1 MSTTDATNPTT
12 DPTTRRANLGWYVGI
27 AAGVAIALGLATAVG
42 SAGHPDTAAGISVG
56 GMAAVVLAVV
66 GRWRSARAA
75 GRAGTAAR
83 IAAGRPDERDIR
95 VHQATLAIVGVVA
108 IILSG
113 LASAA
118 TFLDVDGTTIVRS
131 MPFVLAFTMVGAF
144 VLIDRR
150 S

>member
-1 MSTTDATNPTT
+1 MSTTDAI
-12 DPTTRRANLGWYVGI
+12 RRANLGWYLGV
-27 AAGVAIALGLATAVG
+27 ATGVAIALGLAIAVG
-42 SAGHPDTAAGISVG
+42 SAGHQDTAAGIAVG
-56 GMAAVVLAVV
+56 GMVTVALAVV
-66 GRWRSARAA
+66 GRWRSTRVAD
-75 GRAGTAAR
+75 RAGTAAR

-95 VHQATLAIVGVVA
+95 VHHATLAVVGVVA

-118 TFLDVDGTTIVRS
+118 TFLDVDGTAIVRS
-131 MPFVLAFTMVGAF
+131 MPFALVITMVVAF

>member
-1 MSTTDATNPTT
+1 MSTTDA
-12 DPTTRRANLGWYVGI
+12 TTRRANLGWYVGI
-27 AAGVAIALGLATAVG
+27 ATGVAIALGLAIAVG
-42 SAGHPDTAAGISVG
+42 SAGHPDTAAGIVVG
-56 GMAAVVLAVV
+56 GMATVALAVV
-66 GRWRSARAA
+66 GRWRSTRATD
-75 GRAGTAAR
+75 RAGTAAR

-95 VHQATLAIVGVVA
+95 VHHATLAVVGVVA
-108 IILSG
+108 IILSA

-131 MPFVLAFTMVGAF
+131 MPFALVITMVGAF